1 MLRSKQQ
8 ISLSRYPVIRLS
20 GLNRQAILLLCFL
33 CFSSVL
39 FAQNEFVY
47 DSKGKRN
54 PFIALITADGRLMKL
69 EQEDTTASP
78 LVVEGIIYDKRGL
91 SYAIVNGEIK
101 SVGDKVSDY
110 QVLRIEKN
118 KVIFIKEGQPID
130 VKLKEEE
137 R

>member
-8 ISLSRYPVIRLS
+8 IPLSRYPVIRLS
-20 GLNRQAILLLCFL
+20 GLSRQTILFLCFL
-33 CFSSVL
+33 CFCPVL
-39 FAQNEFVY
+39 FAQDEFIY

-54 PFIALITADGRLMKL
+54 PFIALITADGRLLKL

-101 SVGDKVSDY
+101 SIGDKVSDY

-118 KVIFIKEGQPID
+118 KVIFVKEGQPIE